1 MIYTSGSTG
10 QPKGVEIRHRNLTNV
25 LCAMAREP
33 GFAPGDKLLA
43 VTTISFDIAALELF
57 LSADFRAD
65 GLRSRRRPNCL
76 TV

>member
-10 QPKGVEIRHRNLTNV
+10 EPKGVEIRHRNLANV

-43 VTTISFDIAALELF
+43 VTTISFDIAALEMF
-57 LSADFRAD
+57 LPLVAGATS
-65 GLRSRRRPNCL
+65 
-76 TV
+76 